1 MPYKSEQIKIE
12 FSQFDKR
19 IKLTDEQKEKIRE
32 EYATGLISQRNLAKK
47 YKVNRKTIFN
57 IIHPKKYQAQLEK
70 YKLNQHSKQYYQ
82 KEKHKEYIKKH
93 RRYKQELYING
104 EIINE

>member
-47 YKVNRKTIFN
+47 YKVSKKAIFN
-57 IIHPKKYQAQLEK
+57 IIHPEKYQAQLEK

-82 KEKHKEYIKKH
+82 KDKHKEYIKKH
-93 RRYKQELYING
+93 RRYKQKLYING
-104 EIINE
+104 EITNE

>member
-47 YKVNRKTIFN
+47 YKVSKKAIFN
-57 IIHPKKYQAQLEK
+57 TIHPEKYQAQLEK

>member
-19 IKLTDEQKEKIRE
+19 IKLTDKQKEKIRE

-47 YKVNRKTIFN
+47 YKVSKKAIFN
-57 IIHPKKYQAQLEK
+57 TIHPEKYQAQLEK

-82 KEKHKEYIKKH
+82 KEKNKEYIKKH

>member
-57 IIHPKKYQAQLEK
+57 VIHPKKYQEQLEK

-93 RRYKQELYING
+93 RRYKQKLYING